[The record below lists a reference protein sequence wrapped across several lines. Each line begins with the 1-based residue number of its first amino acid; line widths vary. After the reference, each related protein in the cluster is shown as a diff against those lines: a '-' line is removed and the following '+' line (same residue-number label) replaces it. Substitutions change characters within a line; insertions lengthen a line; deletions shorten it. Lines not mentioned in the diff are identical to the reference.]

1 MSEKLNRTNGVWA
14 TEIAEGSSTFWD
26 YFLWKEID
34 GSDTIIGHIG
44 RYAEDDWELVVKGVS
59 YYGTSLNQIIQ
70 GYLNTQIDRTKKE
83 VK

>member
-1 MSEKLNRTNGVWA
+1 MSKKLNQTNGVWA

-26 YFLWKEID
+26 FFLWKEID

-44 RYAEDDWELVVKGVS
+44 RYAEDDWELEAQGKSYKGSSLQAIIDLYVKA
-59 YYGTSLNQIIQ
+59 
-70 GYLNTQIDRTKKE
+70 